1 MDCPACNVANPDSNR
16 FCGICGGSLHIR
28 CLQCGRASPSLA
40 RACGACGASFAS
52 SPAAG
57 EASASPE
64 EIKHVTVLFADVVG
78 STELVA
84 GLDPEQAMA
93 RLRPALAT
101 MRENIRQYDGTVAQ
115 VLGDGVMALFGAP
128 RAQEGHALLACEAA
142 LAIQRAFSTGEVR
155 IRIGLHSGA
164 VVAGAPLP
172 GASAGSAVHGVTVHV
187 ASRLQAMAAP
197 SAICLTEDSYRL
209 VRPYCLVQP
218 LGRQAVRGI
227 VGGIEVYRLLGL
239 RPAVASRRFRAAA
252 LAPFLGRDHEL
263 GVLQRA
269 LQAAE
274 NGQATAIGI
283 AGPPGTG
290 KSRLCYE
297 FAQWCRSRPVPVFEA
312 RAHPYGRAAPLQ
324 PVLEFFRLSLFR
336 LLPSNS
342 PATARQRIA
351 SRLSGMGPD
360 LEADLPRLFEFLGV
374 ADEDAPKPA
383 PPARL
388 TPATPREWLIDLVRQ
403 MVRWFGRNPWVLVIE
418 DLHWLDEASEAF
430 VGALVEAIAGTRTL
444 LVLNYRPTYAAP
456 WMRQPGFHGMT
467 LAELPASATASL
479 VEGLVGSHPKLDGL
493 RRRVVERSGGNPFFA
508 EELVRSL
515 VEEGAL
521 AGAQGRR
528 LPGAEVGG
536 KLPTTV
542 QAVIG
547 ARIDH
552 LGASART
559 LLQVCSVIGQEFPH
573 TVLEQVSGKPHG
585 ELDRGLADLIEAD
598 MLQPMPTNNGPRSG
612 FRHPMIQ
619 EVAYATQLKVR
630 RDALHAAVAAAMND
644 HYASRI
650 DEFSALLAHHHE
662 QAGHLYEAAQY
673 AARAARWVGSNS
685 PAQAI
690 QHWRKVRELL
700 QSQLASRR
708 EDALRIMAS
717 AQIALLG
724 WREGLSAEAANPFIE
739 EALGW
744 AREADDTMV
753 PLLLFVEAR
762 IAGASGGA
770 ADAYV
775 TKMRDALAMLRPG
788 PDDGRAATLYT
799 ALCQA
804 YGWAGLQREAL
815 AANDEALARVAAT
828 AQFDHEFLGYS
839 VERWAKSLRGRIL
852 TRLGRFED
860 AQACFASM
868 QGPEFDA
875 EDPTVRFIPHLAGVE
890 MAWFHRDAEAAG
902 HHAGRVAEL
911 AAASGSPY
919 LLVSTHKTQAA
930 AKAIRGDHAGAVE
943 GYQAALGLLR
953 STQAANEIEAE
964 VMAGLAEAYL
974 GLGEHATAEALIHD
988 ALAVARRRTARLPEC
1003 WLCINLAKAYG
1014 ATSGAA
1020 RQDDIDRLLDHAA
1033 ALITLTGARLYEPL
1047 LAQARAALAPDPVP
1061 QGCGSAAPEG

>member
-1 MDCPACNVANPDSNR
+1 M
-16 FCGICGGSLHIR
+16 
-28 CLQCGRASPSLA
+28 
-40 RACGACGASFAS
+40 CGANLASIL
-52 SPAAG
+52 AAD
-57 EASASPE
+57 AAVLPLE

-84 GLDPEQAMA
+84 GLDPEQAME

-101 MRENIRQYDGTVAQ
+101 MRENVRRYDGTVAQ

-142 LAIQRAFSTGEVR
+142 LAMQRAFSAGEVR

-172 GASAGSAVHGVTVHV
+172 GASPGSAVHGVTVHV

-197 SAICLTEDSYRL
+197 SAIVLTEDCYRL

-227 VGGIEVYRLLGL
+227 VGGTEVYRLLGL
-239 RPAVASRRFRAAA
+239 RPAVASRRFRASA
-252 LAPFLGRDHEL
+252 LAPFLGREPEL
-263 GVLQRA
+263 DTLQRA

-274 NGQATAIGI
+274 NGQASAIGI
-283 AGPPGTG
+283 AGAPGTG

-297 FAQWCRSRPVPVFEA
+297 FAKACRGRLIPVFEA

-336 LLPSNS
+336 LSPSDS
-342 PATARQRIA
+342 PAAARQRIA
-351 SRLSGMGPD
+351 ARLSGMEPGID
-360 LEADLPRLFEFLGV
+360 ADLPRLFEFLGV
-374 ADEDAPKPA
+374 ADEDASKPA
-383 PPARL
+383 LL
-388 TPATPREWLIDLVRQ
+388 TPLIPAGRREWLLDLVRQ
-403 MVRWFGRNPWVLVIE
+403 MVRWFGRNLWVLVIE

-430 VGALVEAIAGTRTL
+430 IGALMEAIVGTRTL
-444 LVLNYRPTYAAP
+444 LVLNYRPGYAAAWMQQP
-456 WMRQPGFHGMT
+456 WFRGLT
-467 LAELPASATASL
+467 LAELPAPATVAL
-479 VEGLVGSHPKLDGL
+479 VEGLVGRHPQLDGL

-521 AGAQGRR
+521 AGVQGRR
-528 LPGAEVGG
+528 APGAEVGG

-552 LGASART
+552 LGPSART
-559 LLQVCSVIGQEFPH
+559 LLQVCAVIGQEFPH
-573 TVLEQVSGKPHG
+573 TLLKQVSGTPRG
-585 ELDRGLADLIEAD
+585 ELDRGLTHLIEAD
-598 MLQPMPTNNGPRSG
+598 MLQPLPTTNGPRSG

-662 QAGHLYEAAQY
+662 LAGHLYEAAQY
-673 AARAARWVGSNS
+673 TARAARWVGTNS

-717 AQIALLG
+717 AQIAWLG
-724 WREGLSAEAANPFIE
+724 WREGLSAEAASPFIE
-739 EALGW
+739 EAVGW

-775 TKMRDALAMLRPG
+775 AKVHDALALLRPG

-804 YGWAGLQREAL
+804 YGWAGLQRKAL
-815 AANDEALARVAAT
+815 AANDEALARVAAS

-852 TRLGRFED
+852 TRLGRFDE
-860 AQACFASM
+860 AEACFASM
-868 QGPEFDA
+868 QGTEFEA

-890 MAWFHRDAEAAG
+890 MAWFHRDADAAD
-902 HHAGRVAEL
+902 HHAAKVAEL
-911 AAASGSPY
+911 AAAGGSPY
-919 LLVSTHKTQAA
+919 LLVSKHKTRAA
-930 AKAIRGDHAGAVE
+930 AAGIRGDHLAAVE

-953 STQAANEIEAE
+953 STQAGGEIEAE
-964 VMAGLAEAYL
+964 VMAGLAEAYF
-974 GLGEHATAEALIHD
+974 GLGEHGLAEALIED
-988 ALAVARRRTARLPEC
+988 ALQVARHRTARIPEC
-1003 WLCINLAKAYG
+1003 WLCITLARVYG
-1014 ATSGAA
+1014 AASGAS
-1020 RQDDIDRLLDHAA
+1020 RQHDIKVLLDHASG
-1033 ALITLTGARLYEPL
+1033 LITLTGARLYEPL
-1047 LAQARAALAPDPVP
+1047 LTQARAALLPRPVP
-1061 QGCGSAAPEG
+1061 QPLGLDAPKG